1 LGSELK
7 IVLASSSPRR
17 RGLIEELGF
26 DFITVEPSSDES
38 SDHPDPRIRVIENAE
53 AKVRS
58 ISLLFSDSLI
68 VGADTIVFLDG
79 VFLGKPVDQDD
90 AKKMLELLSGKNH
103 QVYTGLAILDTST
116 GKMLSK
122 VSCTDVR
129 FKRLSQEVIAAYVA
143 SGEPLDK
150 AGAYGIQGDG
160 GVFIADIVGSYSNVV
175 GLPLELLREMLEK
188 SRLGLSK
195 ESI

>member
-1 LGSELK
+1 M
-7 IVLASSSPRR
+7 LASSSPRR
-17 RGLIEELGF
+17 RDLMKELGLEF
-26 DFITVEPSSDES
+26 TIVAPSSDETS
-38 SDHPDPRIRVIENAE
+38 SHPDPRLRVIVNAE
-53 AKVRS
+53 AKSRS
-58 ISLLFSDSLI
+58 VSGQFADAVII
-68 VGADTIVFLDG
+68 GADTIVFLDG
-79 VFLGKPVDQDD
+79 MFLGKPVDQDD

-103 QVYTGLAILDTST
+103 EVYTGLSILNTST

-122 VSCTDVR
+122 ISCTEVR
-129 FKRLSQEVIAAYVA
+129 FKRLSQEVIAAYID

-188 SRLGLSK
+188 TL
-195 ESI
+195 